1 MPSERQGSGRP
12 AQGDRPEG
20 DDSRRAA
27 LEAYLHHL
35 AHERRLS
42 PLTLV
47 NYRRDLEGI
56 DTWLSREGPGPWEG
70 LDAQTVRRFVAAR
83 HRGGASG
90 RTLQRELSTLRGLYR
105 YLLREGRIGHNPA
118 QGIRAPKGQRK
129 LPVTLG
135 ADQLCALLDHGPC
148 KDGGGEPLAVRDA
161 AMIELF
167 YSSGLRLAEL
177 ISVNLGDIDPAEAML
192 TVIGKGAKTRRVPVG
207 GKALDAIRGW
217 QAVRGLLA
225 NPGER
230 ALFVSTRGTRIHP
243 RTVERRLQRWAQ
255 EQGAPRGIHPH
266 LLRHSFASHLLESSG
281 DLRAVQELLG
291 HSDIATTQIYTHLDF
306 QHLAE
311 VYDRAHPRARRKG

>member
-1 MPSERQGSGRP
+1 MASE
-12 AQGDRPEG
+12 A
-20 DDSRRAA
+20 RRAD
-27 LEAYLHHL
+27 LEAYLRHL
-35 AHERRLS
+35 THERRLS

-56 DTWLSREGPGPWEG
+56 DAWLTREGLGTWES
-70 LDAQTVRRFVAAR
+70 LDAETIRRYIAAR

-90 RTLQRELSTLRGLYR
+90 RTVQRELSALRGLYR
-105 YLLREGRIGHNPA
+105 YQLREGRIGHNPA
-118 QGIRAPKGQRK
+118 QGVRAPKARRR
-129 LPVTLG
+129 LPATLG
-135 ADQLCALLDHGPC
+135 ADQLCALLDQAPAGAAA
-148 KDGGGEPLAVRDA
+148 DEALALRDT

-177 ISVNLGDIDPAEAML
+177 VAINQGDIDPAEAVL
-192 TVIGKGAKTRRVPVG
+192 DVLGKGAKTRRVPVG
-207 GKALDAIRGW
+207 RKALTAIRAW
-217 QAVRGLLA
+217 LPARGLLA
-225 NPGER
+225 APGEQ
-230 ALFVSTRGTRIHP
+230 ALFVSSRGTRIHP

-255 EQGAPRGIHPH
+255 EQGAPCGIHPH
-266 LLRHSFASHLLESSG
+266 LLRHSFATHLLESSG